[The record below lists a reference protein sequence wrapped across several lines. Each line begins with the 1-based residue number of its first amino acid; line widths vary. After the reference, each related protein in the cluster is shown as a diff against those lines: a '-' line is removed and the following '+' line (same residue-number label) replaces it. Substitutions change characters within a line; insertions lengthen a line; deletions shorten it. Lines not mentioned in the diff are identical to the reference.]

1 MCPSIAAQNNI
12 EMDAPESPVW
22 ETTDELRRIIDAL
35 PFLVCF
41 IDLEWTLR
49 FCNKHFEEW
58 FQKPLGQLEGR
69 ALKEIYAPGLFRSVR
84 TDIERGLSGRRFSSE
99 ATLAFPDGV
108 SRSVRRTY
116 IPCTSS
122 EGELFGCFSLVQ
134 DVTEAVESQAGLGR
148 EKDLFEGVF
157 RALPAAV
164 ALLGAKRKIVLRM
177 PAPTDP
183 LGYRPDEG
191 PGGVTKFLY
200 HGRGQY
206 ERRNLTG

>member
-1 MCPSIAAQNNI
+1 MCSSIVAKNNI
-12 EMDAPESPVW
+12 EMDTPDSVVR

-41 IDLEWTLR
+41 IDLEWNLR

-58 FQKPLGQLEGR
+58 FQKPLAQLEGR
-69 ALKEIYAPGLFRSVR
+69 ALKEIYAPSLFRSVR
-84 TDIERGLSGRRFSSE
+84 PDIERALSGRRFSSE

-108 SRSVRRTY
+108 SRRVRRTY
-116 IPCTSS
+116 IPCHSS

-134 DVTEAVESQAGLGR
+134 DLTEAVESQTGLGR
-148 EKDLFEGVF
+148 ERDLFEGVF

-164 ALLGAKRKIVLRM
+164 ARLGARGKIFTLI

-200 HGRGQY
+200 HGRGEY